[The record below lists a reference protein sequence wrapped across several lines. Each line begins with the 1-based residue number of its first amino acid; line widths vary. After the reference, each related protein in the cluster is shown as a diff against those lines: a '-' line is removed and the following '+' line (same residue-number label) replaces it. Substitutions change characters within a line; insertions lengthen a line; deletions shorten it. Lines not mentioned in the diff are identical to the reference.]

1 MKLKITFIA
10 AAFATIFSSCSKEA
24 NFSHSGNNFGGYHKT
39 EETVVASATA
49 PAEEPTF
56 VASTEIQPVLTTET
70 VSNSIQKVIQTN
82 NDAKRSAEKALP
94 ATATVMSKKEVK
106 ALARKIK
113 KDAKKTGDKEKD
125 KKTTDKS
132 QVVALVLCVLGW
144 FGVQRFYLGYT
155 GIGIA
160 QLALFITGIF
170 LIIPLFALFV
180 WLTVDFVRILTGG
193 LKPKNGDY
201 EKTL

>member
-10 AAFATIFSSCSKEA
+10 AAFATIFSSCSKEV
-24 NFSHSGNNFGGYHKT
+24 NFSHSGKNFGGYHKT
-39 EETVVASATA
+39 EETAVASETA

-113 KDAKKTGDKEKD
+113 KDVKKTGDTEKD

-132 QVVALVLCVLGW
+132 QVVAMVLCVLDR
-144 FGVQRFYLGYT
+144 FDVQRFYLGYT
-155 GIGIA
+155 GIGMA
-160 QLALFITGIF
+160 QLA
-170 LIIPLFALFV
+170 
-180 WLTVDFVRILTGG
+180 
-193 LKPKNGDY
+193 
-201 EKTL
+201 